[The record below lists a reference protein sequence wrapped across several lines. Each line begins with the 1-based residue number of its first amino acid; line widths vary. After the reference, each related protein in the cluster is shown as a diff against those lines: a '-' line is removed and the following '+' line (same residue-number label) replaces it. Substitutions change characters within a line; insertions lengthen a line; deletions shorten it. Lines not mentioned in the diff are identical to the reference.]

1 MLLLDVV
8 DATSKHSLITL
19 PTLFGL
25 GSNLDLNGQSVMA
38 AVKAIE
44 EAQAK
49 YPDLDMSKLGDI
61 RNLKVYTEEA
71 SLFRVEFCSEI
82 TEASSLQWHRY
93 LDKSYRLLLPGK
105 EQVVIAGN
113 LLGTFTVKGTVV
125 GQRVDGEGFDSLPDA
140 LAFAESNLSQH
151 GRSIMTLLRREAGWH
166 KGAVT
171 DGQKKMLKMFKIP
184 DHIVAKLDKG
194 MAAKIITQ
202 RLGSRR

>member
-1 MLLLDVV
+1 MILLDVV

-25 GSNLDLNGQSVMA
+25 GANLDLEGQSVMV

-49 YPDLDMSKLGDI
+49 YPDLDLSKLE
-61 RNLKVYTEEA
+61 NLSKLKSYTEEA

-82 TEASSLQWHRY
+82 TEASALQWHRH
-93 LDKSYRLLLPGK
+93 LDNSYRLLLPGK

-125 GQRVDGEGFDSLPDA
+125 GQRVEGEGFSSLPDA
-140 LAFAESNLSQH
+140 LAFAEKNLSQH
-151 GRSIMTLLRREAGWH
+151 GKSILTLLKRSASWH
-166 KGAVT
+166 SGPVT

-184 DHIVAKLDKG
+184 PHIVAKMNKG
-194 MAAKIITQ
+194 DAAKVITQ
-202 RLGSRR
+202 RLGAKR